1 MIGWT
6 VMKEKELFVISG
18 EKKNTGALEGTLRTF
33 TGFFP
38 QDTQAGAK
46 KEGIAGS
53 YLFVFSPQ
61 GGTLKEE
68 TKIKPVCQHKLSH
81 LLGLPV
87 GWKEYLA
94 VSCSECKDIKLLD
107 LTTEKTTVAF
117 SGKPVGVMCGGWHK
131 LFVHVVGEDQVLQL
145 DCSTNTFIQTKKIKT
160 GTCGLYDICFIPRPI
175 RFIVACGEKEVKA
188 VYSDTGKKSSCFSK
202 NWTLHNDSK

>member
-1 MIGWT
+1 
-6 VMKEKELFVISG
+6 MKEKGLFVISG
-18 EKKNTGALEGTLRTF
+18 EKKNTGALEGTLRKIE
-33 TGFFP
+33 GIP
-38 QDTQAGAK
+38 GSSGLLSLATQAGAK
-46 KEGIAGS
+46 KEVIVGS
-53 YLFVFSPQ
+53 CLFVFSPQ

-68 TKIKPVCQHKLSH
+68 TMIKPVCQHKLSH

-94 VSCSECKDIKLLD
+94 VSCSECKDIKLWD

-131 LFVHVVGEDQVLQL
+131 LFVHVVGKDQVLQL

-160 GTCGLYDICFIPRPI
+160 GTRGLYDICFIPRPI
-175 RFIVACGEKEVKA
+175 RFIVACGEK
-188 VYSDTGKKSSCFSK
+188 GGQGR
-202 NWTLHNDSK
+202 L